1 MSKKKPNEIISI
13 DFCHT
18 IQPNHI
24 DHFQEITVVA
34 RRMCNGE
41 DITIIFTPEDW
52 LDTFT
57 PTIYKHVK
65 EHYIK
70 YIEQKE

>member
-1 MSKKKPNEIISI
+1 MSKKLSEIITI

-18 IQPNHI
+18 VQPNHI

-34 RRMCNGE
+34 RRMSNGE
-41 DITIIFTPEDW
+41 DVTLIFTPEDW

-57 PTIYKHVK
+57 PTMYKHVK

-70 YIEQKE
+70 YIQEKE

>member
-1 MSKKKPNEIISI
+1 MSKPNEIISI

-18 IQPNHI
+18 VQPNHAEAE
-24 DHFQEITVVA
+24 QEIVVVA

-41 DITIIFTPEDW
+41 DVTLIFTPEDW

-57 PTIYKHVK
+57 PTLFKLVK
-65 EHYIK
+65 KNYIK
-70 YIEQKE
+70 YIEEKE